1 MKASSKAY
9 ELIRKFEGKS
19 NTAYQDSV
27 GVWTIGYGHTGDV
40 VKGQTITDAEVER
53 LLAAD
58 VAVAEK
64 VVNAQN
70 LTLTQN
76 QFDALVDFV
85 FNLGAGNFQKS
96 TLLKKINPPN
106 DRLLRRVLRWGMQA
120 ALNCS
125 AVAAELT
132 SRLYFRYPKKS
143 LHNIY
148 CTAITSITFLFVSK
162 INYIYK
168 LIFEIGA
175 HKGVRHSHL
184 LQVSVSSYR

>member
-85 FNLGAGNFQKS
+85 FNLGSGNFQKS
-96 TLLKKINPPN
+96 TLLKKIKADPN
-106 DRLLRRVLRWGMQA
+106 DPTIYDEFLRWVYAGGVK
-120 ALNCS
+120 LLGL
-125 AVAAELT
+125 VRRRTDEAEL
-132 SRLYFRYPKKS
+132 YFLGIPKKKVS
-143 LHNIY
+143 INIY
-148 CTAITSITFLFVSK
+148 
-162 INYIYK
+162 
-168 LIFEIGA
+168 
-175 HKGVRHSHL
+175 
-184 LQVSVSSYR
+184 